1 MSLQSEN
8 LLIELGT
15 EELPPKSLRQLAES
29 FASNVEAELQKAE
42 LTFEKVSWLASP
54 RRLAIVVTNLAASQ
68 ADKVVEKRGPAVN
81 VAFDDAGNATKAA
94 QGWARSNGI
103 TVEQAERLVTN
114 KGEWLLFKAE
124 VTGKKVAD
132 LIPAIAAEALAKLP
146 IPKPMRW
153 GSTTTQ
159 FIRPVHTVCMLF
171 GGKLIQGE
179 LLGVESARTLRGHRF
194 LGEAELTINHADE
207 YETLLDVSG
216 KVIADYER
224 RKAIIREQVEALAAH
239 ENGVAAI
246 DEDLLE
252 EVTSLVEWPVTLVG
266 SFEEKF
272 LEVPSEALIY
282 TMKDHQKYFPVLD
295 KEGNLLPRFIFV
307 SNIVSRDPAQVVEGN
322 EKVVRPRLADAE
334 FFFETDKKKTL
345 ESRLDSLSTVL
356 FQKQL
361 GTLKEKSERIASI
374 AKDIAVQ
381 IKADTKHAQR
391 AGLLSKT
398 DLMTEM
404 VLECPDVQG
413 IMGMY
418 YARFDGEDEEVAIAL
433 NEQYL
438 PRFAGDKLPTSLVA
452 CAVSLA
458 DKLDTLVGIFGIGQA
473 PKGAADPFALRRAAI
488 GLLRIIKDKGLDLDI
503 VELVEIA
510 KSQYADKLTN
520 SNVVNDVVDFLF
532 ARFRATYQAN
542 GFTAELI
549 QSVLDRRPTK
559 PVDFEKRIQAV
570 AKFQELPEAEP
581 IAAANKRISNILAKV
596 NGEINVDVDN
606 SLFEEDAEK
615 ALAEKLSSLES
626 KLSPLFSS
634 GDYESALFELA
645 SLRAPVDQFFDNVMV
660 MAENEAVKQNRLAL
674 LNRLRNLFLQVAD
687 VSVL

>member
-1 MSLQSEN
+1 MSHEN

-15 EELPPKSLRQLAES
+15 EELPPKSLRKLAES
-29 FASNVEAELQKAE
+29 FANNVEAELVKAD
-42 LTFEKVSWLASP
+42 LSFENVRWLASP
-54 RRLAIVVTNLAASQ
+54 RRLAVVVTQLVASQ

-81 VAFDDAGNATKAA
+81 VAFDESGAATQAA

-103 TVEQAERLVTN
+103 TVEQAERLVTD
-114 KGEWLLFKAE
+114 KGEWLLFKSSVKGQHVKE
-124 VTGKKVAD
+124 
-132 LIPAIAAEALAKLP
+132 LIPAIAATALSKLP
-146 IPKPMRW
+146 IAKPMRW
-153 GSTTTQ
+153 GAESTQ
-159 FIRPVHTVCMLF
+159 FIRPVHTVTMLF
-171 GGKLIQGE
+171 GKTLIQGE
-179 LLGVESARTLRGHRF
+179 LLGVTSDRVIRGHRF
-194 LGEAELTINHADE
+194 MGEAELTLSHADD
-207 YETLLDVSG
+207 YESLLDNSG
-216 KVIADYER
+216 KVIVDYER
-224 RKAIIREQVEALAAH
+224 RKSIIREQVEAVAAH

-246 DEDLLE
+246 DDELLE

-272 LEVPSEALIY
+272 LDVPSEALIY

-295 KEGNLLPRFIFV
+295 KGGKLLPRFIFV
-307 SNIVSRDPAQVVEGN
+307 SNIVSRDPKQVVAGN

-345 ESRLDSLSTVL
+345 ESRLESLSTVL

-361 GTLKEKSERIASI
+361 GTLKEKSERIANTAEAI
-374 AKDIAVQ
+374 A
-381 IKADTKHAQR
+381 IKINADAKHAKR

-418 YARFDGEDEEVAIAL
+418 YARFDGEAEEVAIAL

-438 PRFAGDKLPTSLVA
+438 PRFAGDKLPESLVA

-458 DKLDTLVGIFGIGQA
+458 DKLDSLVGIFGIGQA
-473 PKGAADPFALRRAAI
+473 PKGDKDPFALRRAAI
-488 GLLRIIKDKGLDLDI
+488 GLLRIITDKNLDLDI
-503 VELVEIA
+503 VDLVEIA
-510 KSQYADKLTN
+510 KTNYADKLTN
-520 SNVVNDVVDFLF
+520 ENVVTDVVEFLF

-542 GFTAELI
+542 GYSVELI
-549 QSVLDRRPTK
+549 QSVLERRPTK

-570 AKFQELPEAEP
+570 AKFQTLPEAAP

-596 NGEINVDVDN
+596 KEEINSDVN
-606 SLFEEDAEK
+606 ANLLQEDAEK
-615 ALAEKLSSLES
+615 ALAEVLGSLES
-626 KLSPLFSS
+626 KLSPLFAS

-645 SLRAPVDQFFDNVMV
+645 SLQTPVDAFFDGVMV
-660 MAENEAVKQNRLAL
+660 MADDVEVKQNRLAL